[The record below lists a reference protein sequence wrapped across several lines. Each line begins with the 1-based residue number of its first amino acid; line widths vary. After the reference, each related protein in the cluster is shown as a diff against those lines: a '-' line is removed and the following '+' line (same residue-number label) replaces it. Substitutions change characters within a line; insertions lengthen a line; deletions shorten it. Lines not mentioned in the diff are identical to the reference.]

1 MVTFPRPKG
10 NPRQPW
16 ILDSTPWITDSRYC
30 ISDSLSVKLGFQ
42 IRVVSGIP
50 DSLSCMSDSKAQDS
64 GFREQNFSDSAFQ
77 IPLHWAKLF
86 LCKLKLYDKIV
97 NEHLPGLIQI
107 KNALLWHS
115 PPELQGHHQS
125 LQDHQKTP
133 AGLWRQWGHQEQC
146 LGVDRPR
153 RYLYTPCLLRCWWNP
168 LSPARRQCYP
178 NVKRVH
184 SSFPLCLHR

>member
-16 ILDSTPWITDSRYC
+16 ILDSTPWIADSRYC

-50 DSLSCMSDSKAQDS
+50 DTLSCMSDSKAQDS
-64 GFREQNFSDSAFQ
+64 GSTSKIFSDSAFQ

-107 KNALLWHS
+107 KKALL
-115 PPELQGHHQS
+115 
-125 LQDHQKTP
+125 
-133 AGLWRQWGHQEQC
+133 
-146 LGVDRPR
+146 
-153 RYLYTPCLLRCWWNP
+153 
-168 LSPARRQCYP
+168 
-178 NVKRVH
+178 
-184 SSFPLCLHR
+184 

>member
-77 IPLHWAKLF
+77 IPYIGRNIS
-86 LCKLKLYDKIV
+86 C
-97 NEHLPGLIQI
+97 
-107 KNALLWHS
+107 
-115 PPELQGHHQS
+115 
-125 LQDHQKTP
+125 
-133 AGLWRQWGHQEQC
+133 
-146 LGVDRPR
+146 
-153 RYLYTPCLLRCWWNP
+153 
-168 LSPARRQCYP
+168 
-178 NVKRVH
+178 VH
-184 SSFPLCLHR
+184 

>member
-50 DSLSCMSDSKAQDS
+50 DCLSCMSDSKAQDS

-107 KNALLWHS
+107 KNALL
-115 PPELQGHHQS
+115 
-125 LQDHQKTP
+125 
-133 AGLWRQWGHQEQC
+133 
-146 LGVDRPR
+146 
-153 RYLYTPCLLRCWWNP
+153 
-168 LSPARRQCYP
+168 
-178 NVKRVH
+178 
-184 SSFPLCLHR
+184 